1 MPQYDNPQTITIA
14 LGSVNF
20 GSNGASSFKLPK
32 GKRGRLVD
40 VSVIATT
47 SFTAVSTGAFVKIGT
62 SADDDAYASL
72 GSLGALA
79 ATDTF
84 NTANDPDAI
93 INPDLPADTQ
103 IGVVFTAPTGGSPA
117 GVGLVSVVVD
127 VF

>member
-1 MPQYDNPQTITIA
+1 MQYDNPRTITIP

-20 GSNGASSFKLPK
+20 GTNTASSFKLPK
-32 GKRGRLVD
+32 GLRGRLVD
-40 VSVIATT
+40 VSVISTT
-47 SFTAVSTGAFVKIGT
+47 LFTAVTTGAFVNIGT
-62 SADDDAYASL
+62 TADPDAYASL

-84 NTANDPDAI
+84 NTVNDPEAI

-103 IGVVFTAPTGGSPA
+103 IEVAYVAPTGGSPA
-117 GVGLVSVVVD
+117 GVGLVYVVVD

>member
-1 MPQYDNPQTITIA
+1 MQYDNPRTLTIP

-20 GSNGASSFKLPK
+20 GSNSASSFKLPK
-32 GKRGRLVD
+32 GLRGRLVD
-40 VSVIATT
+40 VGVISTT
-47 SFTAVSTGAFVKIGT
+47 LFTAVTTGAFVNIGT
-62 SADDDAYASL
+62 GEDPDAYASL

-84 NTANDPDAI
+84 NTVNDPEAI

-103 IGVVFTAPTGGSPA
+103 IEVAFVAPTGGSPA
-117 GVGLVSVVVD
+117 GVGLVYVVVD

>member
-1 MPQYDNPQTITIA
+1 MPTYDQPQTITIP

-40 VSVIATT
+40 VGVICTT
-47 SFTAVSTGAFVKIGT
+47 LFTAVTTGAFVKLGT
-62 SADDDAYASL
+62 TSDDDAYASL

-84 NTANDPDAI
+84 NTVNDSDAI
-93 INPDLPADTQ
+93 INADLPADTQ
-103 IGVVFTAPTGGSPA
+103 IEVVFTAPTGGTPA
-117 GVGLVSVVVD
+117 GVGQVYVVVD
-127 VF
+127 CY

>member
-1 MPQYDNPQTITIA
+1 MPQYDNPKTITIP

-32 GKRGRLVD
+32 GLKGRLVD
-40 VSVIATT
+40 IGVISTT
-47 SFTAVSTGAFVKIGT
+47 TFTATSTGAFVKLGT

-72 GSLGALA
+72 GSLGTLA

-84 NTANDPDAI
+84 NTVNDPDAI
-93 INPDLPADTQ
+93 INADLPADTQ
-103 IGVVFTAPTGGSPA
+103 IEVVYTAPTGGSPA
-117 GVGLVSVVVD
+117 GVGLVYVVVD